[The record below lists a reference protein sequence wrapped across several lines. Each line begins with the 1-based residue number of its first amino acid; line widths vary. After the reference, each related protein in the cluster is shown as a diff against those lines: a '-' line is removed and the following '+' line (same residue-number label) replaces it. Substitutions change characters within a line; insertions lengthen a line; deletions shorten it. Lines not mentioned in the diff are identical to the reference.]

1 MLTFASD
8 LKIKVST
15 IITVQFKTFNSFAAR
30 KILWQN
36 FEYQESH
43 ELAGLGIISTIIV

>member
-1 MLTFASD
+1 MLTFAPD

-15 IITVQFKTFNSFAAR
+15 ITVQFKTFNSFAAR